1 MPTPARTSLEGIVR
15 AGRDILETEGID
27 GVTMQRVASVVGV
40 RAPSLY
46 KRVRN
51 RNDLLRLIGND
62 ASRELTDRLDAAA
75 SSGDARTD
83 FRAIAAAFRG
93 FAHAY
98 PGAYGLLF
106 APLPDDARADPEW
119 SARGSEA
126 LLRAARALAGDDHA
140 LEAARTVAA
149 WANGFIGMELAG
161 AFRLGGDVDAAFD
174 YGVDRMT
181 AAIASDGA
189 GGVTRPVAGA
199 RRPRSGSA
207 AGSRPASA
215 GTSTPGRTRTTG
227 GRRG

>member
-27 GVTMQRVASVVGV
+27 GVTMQRVASAVGV

-93 FAHAY
+93 VRSRV
-98 PGAYGLLF
+98 P
-106 APLPDDARADPEW
+106 
-119 SARGSEA
+119 
-126 LLRAARALAGDDHA
+126 
-140 LEAARTVAA
+140 AARTACSSLPSPTTPAPTPNGVPEAA
-149 WANGFIGMELAG
+149 KRCCGRRERSQATTMPWRRRGPWPPG
-161 AFRLGGDVDAAFD
+161 R
-174 YGVDRMT
+174 T
-181 AAIASDGA
+181 ASSGWSWRA
-189 GGVTRPVAGA
+189 P
-199 RRPRSGSA
+199 SGSA
-207 AGSRPASA
+207 ATSMPRSTTAS
-215 GTSTPGRTRTTG
+215 TG
-227 GRRG
+227 